1 MRRFESNARRQ
12 ISAHAVELK
21 IRAAAQTGIG
31 TKARFRRKTLRKA
44 DFNAS
49 FFNWDRP
56 FSGDVLIEI
65 LEVIVNIEL
74 VFRRVGEFNEMAS
87 PRQTSGVR
95 GESEIEFGP
104 NLA

>member
-1 MRRFESNARRQ
+1 
-12 ISAHAVELK
+12 
-21 IRAAAQTGIG
+21 
-31 TKARFRRKTLRKA
+31 
-44 DFNAS
+44 
-49 FFNWDRP
+49 
-56 FSGDVLIEI
+56 LIEI